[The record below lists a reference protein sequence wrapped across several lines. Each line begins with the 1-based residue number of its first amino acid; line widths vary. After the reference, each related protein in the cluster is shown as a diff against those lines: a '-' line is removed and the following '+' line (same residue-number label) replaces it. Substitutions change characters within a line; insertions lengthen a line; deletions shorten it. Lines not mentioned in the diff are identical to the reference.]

1 MRDECAVLM
10 DACTPLVYRRNSFRI
25 TGLAVDASP
34 RTIRRRV
41 DDFRHAEEHG
51 DADQEHGHAFALIP
65 PPDLEQIREAALRLQ
80 DPERRLIEEFF
91 WFWPTEWNNVDGD
104 AALAAISRGEKGKA
118 VEIWIDGLGVGHNV
132 KVVVAKH
139 NLAVMYQMLALDHE
153 YVALDTDLS
162 EEGLTKIS
170 EYWRECFR
178 FWEELTEDETFWSFL
193 ADRIRMLNEPQLTTG
208 FARRMRKSLPGAMDK
223 INAMLAI
230 MFFESGKLERAER
243 QIIYMQDTHR
253 GLDNVPET
261 LARITQPLKTR
272 VQSAAQNATGAAS
285 REPESAANIAREML
299 LAVAEPLR
307 VIKLILPVGNHERVD
322 LCDSVAE
329 ACIKCQLA
337 YARETEDWTVSLE
350 ILDGALAI
358 AASTDMVNRISENR
372 TIVSSNRLWGR
383 HVEPLLAKLKAL
395 ELRPIASRVTAIRAD
410 VLPHLR
416 TIKESPGMTTEIY
429 ERCADLVAGFVRGLA
444 LSANNKDGDLAAAT
458 GILELAIATARGGE
472 LIAQLQGDKK
482 QLARIKTQLDRTKAR
497 GIMELLLANWKITL
511 MVIAI
516 VISLLNAVYNPN
528 QKKFA
533 IDLGGRTYV
542 CSGEIF
548 NRAMALRPSDADTLA
563 LESRKRA
570 LEAEDTKL
578 SARVVDRT
586 SKTSVDQYNM
596 ALGSYLFKAQRFDV
610 DVDAYNDRVDAYRGY
625 VQANCSP
632 Q

>member
-91 WFWPTEWNNVDGD
+91 WFWPTEWNNVNGD

-230 MFFESGKLERAER
+230 MYFESGKLARAER
-243 QIIYMQDTHR
+243 QIIYMQETHR

-272 VQSAAQNATGAAS
+272 VQSAAQNATAAAS

-299 LAVAEPLR
+299 LVVAEPLR
-307 VIKLILPVGNHERVD
+307 LIKLILPSDNHERVD

-329 ACIKCQLA
+329 ACFKCVLA

-350 ILDGALAI
+350 ILDGALAV

-372 TIVSSNRLWGR
+372 ATVSRKLLWGR
-383 HVEPLLAKLKAL
+383 HVEPLVAKLKAL
-395 ELRPIASRVTAIRAD
+395 ELRPIAGRVLAIKSE

-416 TIKESPGMTTEIY
+416 SIELFQGVNHELY
-429 ERCADLVAGFVRGLA
+429 EQFADLVATAIARAGGAAFSESGNAPAA
-444 LSANNKDGDLAAAT
+444 LQT
-458 GILELAIATARGGE
+458 LELAIVTARGAE
-472 LIAQLQGDKK
+472 VISQLQTIKLGLQRNMQVGAGKK
-482 QLARIKTQLDRTKAR
+482 GEKGGKGSNPGGCATVVVWA
-497 GIMELLLANWKITL
+497 
-511 MVIAI
+511 IAI
-516 VISLLNAVYNPN
+516 VVGVISIV
-528 QKKFA
+528 
-533 IDLGGRTYV
+533 DG
-542 CSGEIF
+542 
-548 NRAMALRPSDADTLA
+548 
-563 LESRKRA
+563 
-570 LEAEDTKL
+570 
-578 SARVVDRT
+578 VV
-586 SKTSVDQYNM
+586 
-596 ALGSYLFKAQRFDV
+596 GLFGQWA
-610 DVDAYNDRVDAYRGY
+610 
-625 VQANCSP
+625 
-632 Q
+632 